1 MPSRTSELELKF
13 TAPADFAAPSLASR
27 AGIGNVIELPALN
40 LVADY
45 YDTDDLR
52 LARAGVTLR
61 YRTGDAIDA
70 GWTVKLPT
78 KDTPALRDEVLFAGA
93 RGGVPEEARRLVTV
107 FARGAELLRV
117 AKLRTK
123 RLRWSLR
130 ETSGRELAE
139 LTDDRVAVL
148 DGRRIT
154 QRFRELE
161 LEARAAD
168 RAELRPIE
176 LVLSQLGA
184 VHTAQAPKAVQALGP
199 GAAERSDIPEPQ
211 PVSPGNPV
219 SEAVAAAMAA
229 ATHRLMTHDP
239 RARLHDAE
247 GVHQMRVSAR
257 RLRGHLRTF
266 SSLVEPAWSRNTIN
280 ELRWLARALGIVRD
294 LDVLLGK
301 LRDAADM
308 GTQIAP
314 LLAALEGRQS
324 TARRSLERVLQSERY
339 IALMERLIQAA
350 NAPPLNESASES
362 CRSALPRFVGE
373 TWALLANAV
382 KDLNEDLTDDGYHQ
396 VRIHA
401 KRARYAAEAAAPC
414 LGRRAGGDSLRFAL
428 HAEEVQN
435 VLGERQDSVVLRQT
449 LLDEAAKRSSDGPFN
464 LAAGRLVERQNQSI
478 AACDVKFREVWRALN
493 RKKIRA
499 WLNE

>member
-13 TAPADFAAPSLASR
+13 TAPADFAPHSLASR
-27 AGIGNVIELPALN
+27 AGIGNVIELPILN

-45 YDTDDLR
+45 YDTGDFR

-61 YRTGDAIDA
+61 YRTGDTIDA
-70 GWTVKLPT
+70 GWTVKLPV
-78 KDTPALRDEVLFAGA
+78 KDTPALRDEVLFAGP
-93 RGGVPEEARRLVTV
+93 RGSVPEEARRLVTV
-107 FARGAELLRV
+107 FARGADLLRV

-139 LTDDRVAVL
+139 LMDDRVAVL

-161 LEARAAD
+161 LEARAAN

-199 GAAERSDIPEPQ
+199 VAAERSDIPEPQ

-219 SEAVAAAMAA
+219 SEAVAAAMAS
-229 ATHRLMTHDP
+229 ATHRLMVHDP
-239 RARLHDAE
+239 RVRLHDAE

-266 SSLVEPAWSRNTIN
+266 SSLIEPAWSRKTIN

-301 LRDAADM
+301 LRDADM
-308 GTQIAP
+308 GTQMVP

-339 IALMERLIQAA
+339 IALLERLIQAA
-350 NAPPLNESASES
+350 NAPPLNELASES

-373 TWALLANAV
+373 TWTLLTNAV

-414 LGRRAGGDSLRFAL
+414 LGRRAGGDALRFAL

-449 LLDEAAKRSSDGPFN
+449 LLDEAAKRSNDGPFN
-464 LAAGRLVERQNQSI
+464 LAAGRLVERQDQSI
-478 AACDVKFREVWRALN
+478 AACDLKFREVWRALN